1 MKRLW
6 KRAALM
12 MAGAA
17 LALPGMPTGA
27 SSHSDAPLIKL
38 DPQANLTDV
47 YAFIRVRPDGT
58 KVLVTEVSVRPF
70 SEPGDGVSYEAFSD
84 DAIYSIHIA
93 DPNTGAQLQRY
104 DFKFSPVSVGGNYK
118 NLNTILRYG
127 RGADIGGSPDAG
139 PIMNVGDNHQN
150 FVQTY
155 TLTRTVGSST
165 TVIGTDINQHSMMV
179 PPANAGP
186 RTTPF
191 YNDTTSPGTNPNFGF
206 AISGASSRATLDRY
220 TRESVYDLS
229 GGFSTFCGTREDGFY
244 SDIPGI
250 FDFLDPR
257 IVAPSP
263 ATVGGFPALG
273 QQGNGVD
280 GFKGFNVLHYAVE
293 IPVSQL
299 PTAIAYQAPFT
310 GGQPLPGIGN
320 RLGVGVYASVSRPR
334 ITLRSTSGPNS
345 SSGPYI
351 QVNREANPL
360 FNEGLVALADKDNYN
375 RDLPTSDVVKYK
387 TYALNPELAVL
398 INAVLFSSP
407 TPTTGPLATTGRIDL
422 AAVYIPD
429 VIRVDT
435 TTGSVRASGEAGF
448 SRLGFIGGD
457 NVTNGAGAAIPGG
470 WPNGRRLGD
479 DVVDIA
485 LTAVASG
492 PTYSK
497 VTLVGDNIDHNDQVY
512 NTTFPYAGTPHS
524 GTRNRKDSDPAH

>member
-1 MKRLW
+1 MKRLL

-12 MAGAA
+12 VAGAA

-27 SSHSDAPLIKL
+27 SSHSDAPLIKM

-47 YAFIRVRPDGT
+47 YAFIRVKPDNT
-58 KVLVTEVSVRPF
+58 KVLVCEVSVRPF
-70 SEPGDGVSYEAFSD
+70 SEPGDGVLYDAFAD
-84 DAIYSIHIA
+84 DALYSIHIA

-104 DFKFSPVSVGGNYK
+104 DFKFSPVGVDGNYK
-118 NLNTILRYG
+118 NLNTFLRYG
-127 RGADIGGSPDAG
+127 RGANIGGAPDAG
-139 PIMNVGDNHQN
+139 AIMNVGDAHQN

-155 TLTRTVGSST
+155 TLTRTIGSATST
-165 TVIGTDINQHSMMV
+165 FSADVNQHSLMV
-179 PPANAGP
+179 PPYNTGA

-191 YNDTTSPGTNPNFGF
+191 YDNDEATTGAMPGSPNYGF
-206 AISGASSRATLDRY
+206 AISGATSRATLDRY
-220 TRESVYDLS
+220 TSQTTYDLS
-229 GGFSTFCGTREDGFY
+229 SGLTTFCGSREDGFY
-244 SDIPGI
+244 ADTPGI

-257 IVAPSP
+257 ILQP
-263 ATVGGFPALG
+263 AGPPVPGAALTLG
-273 QQGNGVD
+273 QTGNGVD

-299 PTAIAYQAPFT
+299 PTPIAYAAPFT
-310 GGQPLPGIGN
+310 NGQAPGIGN

-360 FNEGLVALADKDNYN
+360 FNEVLVALADKDNYN
-375 RDLPTSDVVKYK
+375 RDSPTNDAARYK
-387 TYALNPELAVL
+387 TYALNPEVAAL
-398 INAVLFSSP
+398 INAVYH
-407 TPTTGPLATTGRIDL
+407 TTFATSGRTDL

-435 TTGSVRASGEAGF
+435 TTGAARVSGEAGF
-448 SRLGFIGGD
+448 SRLGFLGGD
-457 NVTNGAGAAIPGG
+457 TITNGAGAAIPGG

-479 DVVDIA
+479 DVVDVA

-492 PTYSK
+492 PTYTSL
-497 VTLVGDNIDHNDQVY
+497 VVVGDNIDHNDQVY
-512 NTTFPYAGTPHS
+512 NMTFPYAGTPHA
-524 GTRNRKDSDPAH
+524 GTRNLKDSTPAH